1 MDATLNINFYPCR
14 AWRKALRIPTH
25 TPTTPFNL
33 PTDPLLPV
41 DAALQQQTTDLYGDA
56 AYYSTNTVDPD
67 FDISGVAEFA
77 DNMDCDGGYEDD
89 GLDIREFDSVLEA
102 GRFLNGYAEI

>member
-25 TPTTPFNL
+25 TPTRCFNL

-56 AYYSTNTVDPD
+56 AYYAANTVDPD
-67 FDISGVAEFA
+67 FDISGVAEFQ
-77 DNMDCDGGYEDD
+77 DDLDDDCQLTEH
-89 GLDIREFDSVLEA
+89 EFDSVLEA

>member
-14 AWRKALRIPTH
+14 VWRKALRIPTH

-33 PTDPLLPV
+33 FDSALPPV
-41 DAALQQQTTDLYGDA
+41 DAVLRQETLDPYGDA
-56 AYYSTNTVDPD
+56 AYYAANTVDPD
-67 FDISGVAEFA
+67 FDISGVAEFQ
-77 DNMDCDGGYEDD
+77 DDLDDDCQLTEH
-89 GLDIREFDSVLEA
+89 EFDSVLEA